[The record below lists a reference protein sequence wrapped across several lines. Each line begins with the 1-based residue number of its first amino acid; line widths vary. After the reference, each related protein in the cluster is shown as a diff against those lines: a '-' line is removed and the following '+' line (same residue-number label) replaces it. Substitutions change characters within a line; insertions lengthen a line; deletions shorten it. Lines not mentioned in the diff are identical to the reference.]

1 MADGQLSVWAAQELH
16 PDKNILPVSYSIA
29 ECRDGTGSGA
39 QLSISIDD
47 DNIIVAQ
54 DLDGGCREIK
64 SVVSLNDYLG
74 VTMALAVAKDKYG
87 EPDRPAMMVLLEHED
102 PSRTVPLFVSWESG
116 DIVEEWQSWARTLDL
131 PARVRGTNGISHQP
145 LGKVCGVDFSPSSK
159 RTLAH
164 RTDAR
169 HGQRVKS
176 ARRANI
182 GIEAKRAGLSNREIV
197 ARH

>member
-1 MADGQLSVWAAQELH
+1 MADGQLSVWAAEELH

-29 ECRDGTGSGA
+29 ECRDGMGSGA
-39 QLSISIDD
+39 KLSISIDG
-47 DNIIVAQ
+47 DNIVVAR

-74 VTMALAVAKDKYG
+74 VTMALAVAKDEYG
-87 EPDRPAMMVLLEHED
+87 EAERPAMMVLLEHED
-102 PSRTVPLFVSWESG
+102 ASQTVPLYVSWESG
-116 DIVEEWQSWARTLDL
+116 DIVEEWQSWAHALDL

-145 LGKVCGVDFSPSSK
+145 LGKVCGVDFSPSAK
-159 RTLAH
+159 RTQTH
-164 RTDAR
+164 RADAR
-169 HGQRVKS
+169 RGQRTKT

-182 GIEAKRAGLSNREIV
+182 GVVAEQTSVASREIV